1 MRTFAALLAV
11 AALASSVL
19 AGEDY
24 GKHDYGKGKGTDV
37 LIKANEEK
45 HEKEKKVSLKEV
57 CYRDLYA
64 NVEEFKKEFEKE
76 VKINDDKGKDV
87 FIFDGFK
94 KDENDVEFYFREFC
108 YKEINFKAHEENV
121 DKDNIIKIDDDG
133 KGKKFYKRGEDYGKK
148 DFHNDKGK
156 GTDVLIKAE
165 EDKHEK
171 EKKVSLKEV
180 CYRDL
185 YANVEEFKKE
195 FEKEVKINDDKGKD
209 VFIFDGFKK
218 DENDV
223 EFYFREFC
231 YKEVNVKAHEE
242 NVDKDQILKID
253 DDGKG
258 KKFYKRGQ
266 LFYAWA

>member
-1 MRTFAALLAV
+1 MRSFTALLAI

-19 AGEDY
+19 AGGDDY
-24 GKHDYGKGKGTDV
+24 GKDDGKDV
-37 LIKANEEK
+37 LITNQ
-45 HEKEKKVSLKEV
+45 
-57 CYRDLYA
+57 
-64 NVEEFKKEFEKE
+64 
-76 VKINDDKGKDV
+76 
-87 FIFDGFK
+87 
-94 KDENDVEFYFREFC
+94 
-108 YKEINFKAHEENV
+108 
-121 DKDNIIKIDDDG
+121 
-133 KGKKFYKRGEDYGKK
+133 
-148 DFHNDKGK
+148 
-156 GTDVLIKAE
+156 

-231 YKEVNVKAHEE
+231 YKEVNFKAHEE

-258 KKFYKRGQ
+258 KNDFYKRGEDYYGKKDFDFKKEKKPFHKGKGKKHHGKGKGKGKGKDHGKGKKEWKRGQ
-266 LFYAWA
+266 LFAAWTE